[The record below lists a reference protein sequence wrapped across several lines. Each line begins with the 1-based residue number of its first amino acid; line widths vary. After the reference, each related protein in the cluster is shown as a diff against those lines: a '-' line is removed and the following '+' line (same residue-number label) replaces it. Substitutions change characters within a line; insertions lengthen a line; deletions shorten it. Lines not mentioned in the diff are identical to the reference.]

1 MAALSMTD
9 KDYAEEDYTCA
20 RARMAN
26 NCRVQRQDIVEISI
40 ENVRV
45 PYLFLL
51 ARAIVKDMRRSHC
64 GIFRGWLATDALQ
77 PSYVRENDVN
87 LERLRYL
94 LPSRV
99 QWVELVDCATCDRR
113 QVLPL
118 EDLLEGVFTA
128 AVQVRARP
136 RHASW
141 LDGDMVW
148 D

>member
-1 MAALSMTD
+1 MAALSLTG

-51 ARAIVKDMRRSHC
+51 ARAIFKDMRRSHC

-94 LPSRV
+94 VACSGSSWLIAPRVIVVRSCRLRTFWKESLQPPSRSV
-99 QWVELVDCATCDRR
+99 H
-113 QVLPL
+113 
-118 EDLLEGVFTA
+118 
-128 AVQVRARP
+128 ARGT
-136 RHASW
+136 R
-141 LDGDMVW
+141 LG
-148 D
+148 